1 MFALIAWDG
10 LSIDECGDTNIYLV
24 AHVTDMLSSPQ
35 SPLLLSIIQCLA

>member
-24 AHVTDMLSSPQ
+24 VHVTDMLS